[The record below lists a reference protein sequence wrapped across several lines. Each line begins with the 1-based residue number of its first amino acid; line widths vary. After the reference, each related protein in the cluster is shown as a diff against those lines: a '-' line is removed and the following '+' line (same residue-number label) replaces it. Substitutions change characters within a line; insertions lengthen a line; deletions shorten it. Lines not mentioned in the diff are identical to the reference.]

1 MNEKKNQR
9 NISEIKE
16 FHIVVLVFSYVF
28 SILLLICPYFLQN
41 PYAIIGNDELLPEF
55 AHKMFIFRGLT
66 FDKMY
71 YVGEFTSP
79 FVISIYKILMF
90 FISIYSIFVLIH
102 KFEFFKSNNK
112 LTKAVQ
118 YMVLSF
124 SILIVSIMNFYGGHL
139 NGLYS
144 TGYGNNY
151 RLNYA
156 IEHSLIPVIIAIL
169 LIFLD
174 IPYLVVGIKEYKNN
188 KKSSNK
194 VKLDFKG
201 KFKLYINDYHNRIF
215 ILLIGVSILAYIIVF
230 IARGGIEYP
239 DPKQVKEY
247 IESIV

>member
-1 MNEKKNQR
+1 MEITKR
-9 NISEIKE
+9 EIVASIS
-16 FHIVVLVFSYVF
+16 
-28 SILLLICPYFLQN
+28 
-41 PYAIIGNDELLPEF
+41 
-55 AHKMFIFRGLT
+55 
-66 FDKMY
+66 
-71 YVGEFTSP
+71 
-79 FVISIYKILMF
+79 
-90 FISIYSIFVLIH
+90 
-102 KFEFFKSNNK
+102 
-112 LTKAVQ
+112 
-118 YMVLSF
+118 
-124 SILIVSIMNFYGGHL
+124 
-139 NGLYS
+139 
-144 TGYGNNY
+144 
-151 RLNYA
+151 
-156 IEHSLIPVIIAIL
+156 IIAIL